1 MFTRKVVLMIALGLT
16 CGSAMAEWTAVGISA
31 DEQTVIYADK
41 KSILRKGSI
50 AKMWSLF
57 DFKSAIASPSV
68 KGKFILSSKGQNA
81 YDCSEEKISL
91 LALSNSTKGMGEGD
105 IVYSDYSVKGDWE
118 AIAPDSIY
126 KHLFN
131 IACGKE

>member
-41 KSILRKGSI
+41 GSILSRGSRV
-50 AKMWSLF
+50 KMWHLF
-57 DFKSAIASPSV
+57 DFKSAKPSTSV
-68 KGKFILSSKGQNA
+68 KGKFYLSSKGQKE

-91 LALSNSTKGMGEGD
+91 LAYSHHTKGLGKGE
-105 IVYSDYSVKGDWE
+105 ILVSNYSVKDDWE
-118 AIAPDSIY
+118 AIAPDSID
-126 KHLFN
+126 KILFN
-131 IACGKE
+131 IACGKQ